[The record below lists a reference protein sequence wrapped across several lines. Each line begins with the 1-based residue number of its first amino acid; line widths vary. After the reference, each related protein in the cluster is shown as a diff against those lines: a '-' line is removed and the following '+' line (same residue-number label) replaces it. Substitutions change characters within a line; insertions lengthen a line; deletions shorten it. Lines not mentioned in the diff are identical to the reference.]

1 MGGTPATSPEAAA
14 ALGLLLLPRLLTRS
28 RQTALPRTA
37 TLCATQ
43 SWRLARLRGDAAPR
57 FGTAEAAAAAG
68 LAGAVGP
75 AETPE
80 ELEAQLHAAV
90 AAEEFTEAARL
101 RDALQQLMMDGEAAV
116 LCANREFYAAFQT
129 CDAKRMAAIWL
140 DGGHSCCLHPG
151 QPPINGGP
159 EVVASWEGILRG
171 QRKIDIEC
179 IKPCVVVRGNIGRL
193 LCYERVS
200 GGVTL
205 AAVNLFESTTTG
217 WKMWYHQ
224 AGMVNPR
231 LLDL

>member
-28 RQTALPRTA
+28 RQTANRLTFTALPRTA

-129 CDAKRMAAIWL
+129 CDAKRMTAVT
-140 DGGHSCCLHPG
+140 
-151 QPPINGGP
+151 
-159 EVVASWEGILRG
+159 VVACTRASRPSMG
-171 QRKIDIEC
+171 
-179 IKPCVVVRGNIGRL
+179 GR
-193 LCYERVS
+193 
-200 GGVTL
+200 
-205 AAVNLFESTTTG
+205 
-217 WKMWYHQ
+217 
-224 AGMVNPR
+224 R
-231 LLDL
+231 LWPLGKAF